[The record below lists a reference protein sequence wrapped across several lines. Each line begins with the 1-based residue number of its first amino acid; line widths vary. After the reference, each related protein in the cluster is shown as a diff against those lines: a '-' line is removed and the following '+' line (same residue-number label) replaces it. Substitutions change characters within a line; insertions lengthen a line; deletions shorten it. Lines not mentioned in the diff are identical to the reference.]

1 MTEILGGT
9 VPTNK
14 HTNIIRAITNMR
26 KNFYN
31 RKLQLIGWYNGRDKA
46 YRKVVSNKKHLLKI
60 MDAWGIERYVIDD
73 LTQKYETKQIRIKET
88 DKNEVFII
96 SIEDFLKHAVER
108 NFETT
113 QMFVSRK
120 YFKKI

>member
-1 MTEILGGT
+1 
-9 VPTNK
+9 
-14 HTNIIRAITNMR
+14 MR